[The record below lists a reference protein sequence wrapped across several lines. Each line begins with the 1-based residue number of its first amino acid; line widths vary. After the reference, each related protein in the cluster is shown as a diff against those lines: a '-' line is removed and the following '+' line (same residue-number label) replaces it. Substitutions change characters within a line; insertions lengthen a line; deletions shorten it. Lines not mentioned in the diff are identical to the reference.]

1 MANPYCSCKLT
12 RVQGGRN
19 NGASSGVLK
28 STDGGSHWKIASTG
42 IFDTRIVS
50 LGIVDKN
57 GDHVYAGTPG
67 KIYETTDGAANWK
80 LLNFTGGEIGTNPGT
95 CYTFK
100 NGTIGGEA
108 HIIASCDCG
117 IASIP
122 TAGGEWSCAGPG
134 GWGRAGYLTLSDAD
148 GKGAL
153 MKNSVLGGCPC
164 RRRDCHF
171 ANTPSQSLLKRLL
184 KGEGGAAEWRSRR
197 QLDQPSL
204 LAGVPNDHRHP
215 RAQLLHSHPPTTHCS
230 GSPTLICRDSS
241 AAFCERGGRASCS
254 VDRLFHRI
262 TIRGDQGH
270 RVAL

>member
-57 GDHVYAGTPG
+57 GDHVFAGTPG

-184 KGEGGAAEWRSRR
+184 KGEGGAAE
-197 QLDQPSL
+197 
-204 LAGVPNDHRHP
+204 
-215 RAQLLHSHPPTTHCS
+215 
-230 GSPTLICRDSS
+230 
-241 AAFCERGGRASCS
+241 
-254 VDRLFHRI
+254 
-262 TIRGDQGH
+262 
-270 RVAL
+270 